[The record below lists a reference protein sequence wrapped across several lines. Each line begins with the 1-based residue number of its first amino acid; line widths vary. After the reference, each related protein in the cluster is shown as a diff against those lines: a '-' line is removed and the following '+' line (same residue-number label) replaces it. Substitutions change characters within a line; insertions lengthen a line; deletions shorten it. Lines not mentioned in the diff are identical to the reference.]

1 MHAIR
6 CNGADSFDDGPPDD
20 DTHSN
25 MVEEEEEEEED
36 ESAPPPDDD
45 TTLPPGTRH
54 ATRLPE
60 HSKPEQ
66 CSAVQSRAV

>member
-1 MHAIR
+1 
-6 CNGADSFDDGPPDD
+6 
-20 DTHSN
+20 

-66 CSAVQSRAV
+66 CSYALEISNHYGCGLCFP